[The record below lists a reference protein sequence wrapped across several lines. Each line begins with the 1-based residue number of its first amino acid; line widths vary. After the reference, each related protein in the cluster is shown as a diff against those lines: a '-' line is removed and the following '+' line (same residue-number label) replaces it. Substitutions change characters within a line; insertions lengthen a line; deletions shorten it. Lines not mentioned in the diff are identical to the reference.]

1 MYIMNCAMLLK
12 KVRGQWVMIIL
23 LLYSSLPLLAQKVI
37 FAPHWTPQSQF
48 AGFYAAYHKGF
59 YDQQG
64 VDVAIAHYQD
74 YESVVDKLIQGE
86 IHFTTL
92 NLSQALY
99 FKLAG
104 VDLVNV
110 MQTSQENGMVMVS
123 HTPLKDLSSLQNKV
137 MAIREYINKKMI
149 DLVLNK
155 YSVRLRAIPV
165 NSGVNLF
172 LSEAV
177 DLSVMYSYDEVLQL
191 KECGYELKEDHTIRF
206 SDWGYNMPEEGVYVL
221 RSFYDANPALVHQF
235 VEATK
240 EGWLYAAHHIEEAI
254 QFTMSYIEGKRAGAN
269 LYHQREML
277 KEVLRLQIDPVTN
290 ERDFKLTP
298 LEFENAINFMAPGSL
313 NYTDFVMDIEEK
325 N

>member
-1 MYIMNCAMLLK
+1 MLLTK
-12 KVRGQWVMIIL
+12 GRKQLLTVAL
-23 LLYSSLPLLAQKVI
+23 LLCSLLSVSAQKIV

-48 AGFYAAYHKGF
+48 AGFYVAHGKGL
-59 YDQQG
+59 YDSEG
-64 VDVAIAHYQD
+64 LNVEIIHYQD
-74 YESVVDKLIQGE
+74 YESVIDKLIQGD

-99 FKLAG
+99 YKLLG

-137 MAIREYINKKMI
+137 MAIREYINKEMI

-155 YSVRLRAIPV
+155 YSVQLRTIPV

-191 KECGYELKEDHTIRF
+191 KECGYELKENHTIRF

-221 RSFYDANPALVHQF
+221 RSFYDENPEAVRQF
-235 VEATK
+235 VQATK
-240 EGWLYAAHHIEEAI
+240 AGWLYAADHIEESLS
-254 QFTMSYIEGKRAGAN
+254 FTMHHIKEKRAGAN

-277 KEVLRLQIDPVTN
+277 KEVLRLQIDPATN
-290 ERDFKLTP
+290 ERDFKLTQ
-298 LEFENAINFMAPGSL
+298 LEFQNAINFMAPGRVS
-313 NYTDFVMDIEEK
+313 YEEFVIE
-325 N
+325 